1 MTLRFNFTKFY
12 SINELQDFF
21 DRGEVK
27 NSSYLKY
34 LLNQT
39 IKIDDIYHIYIS
51 YNKSITEPQFEESNL
66 NYLQNIVKK
75 PNLQG
80 IPFNI
85 KDSFITKDFPTTFG
99 VKGENLVSEKN
110 STIIKLFEENGAILL
125 GKTSIP
131 SYAYDVQTFNEI
143 IGITKNPWNMD
154 QSAGGS
160 TGGGAVSV
168 ATGISPLAIGSDF
181 AGSIRIP
188 AHFCGVKGYI
198 PSHGRKFLA
207 GHYPDKL
214 DKERFNFR
222 VGQIGFLS
230 NFFNDFDVIH
240 NILFTKTD
248 VSKNEFDIHSFAYS
262 ICVEDE
268 IIPVSRDIK
277 KCFQNVIKILE
288 SEHVDLNYTRP
299 KDFSF
304 KDVGKIHVE
313 LMKNTFDLKKES
325 QMDDIHKLENLE
337 NQQKYFQEELNEFL
351 ERKFWIVPI
360 CPTPAIKHNLDHSP
374 IKIDEKTVPYWR
386 AMIHYTR
393 PFNITNNPIVTIP
406 IGKSENGLP
415 IGVQIIGQIGT
426 DLELLNVAKYLETR
440 LEPLGFPKIYEFM

>member
-1 MTLRFNFTKFY
+1 M
-12 SINELQDFF
+12 
-21 DRGEVK
+21 
-27 NSSYLKY
+27 Y
-34 LLNQT
+34 LLNRT
-39 IKIDDIYHIYIS
+39 KKIEDVYHVYIT
-51 YNKSITEPQFEESNL
+51 YKKSFTESEFEENEL
-66 NYLQNIVKK
+66 NYLKNKLKK
-75 PNLQG
+75 TNLQG

-85 KDSFITKDFPTTFG
+85 KDCFITKDFPTTYG
-99 VKGENLVSEKN
+99 VKGENLISEKN
-110 STIIKLFEENGAILL
+110 SPIIQLFEENGAILL

-143 IGITKNPWNMD
+143 TGITMNPWNANYT
-154 QSAGGS
+154 AGGS

-168 ATGISPLAIGSDF
+168 ATGLSPLAIGSDF

-198 PSHGRKFLA
+198 PSYGRKFLV

-214 DKERFNFR
+214 ETDRFNFR

-230 NFFNDFDVIH
+230 NFLADFDVIYS
-240 NILFTKTD
+240 ILFSKTD
-248 VSKNEFDIHSFAYS
+248 VSKNRFDIQSFLYS

-268 IIPVSRDIK
+268 IMPVSRDVK
-277 KCFQNVIKILE
+277 KCFNNVIKILE
-288 SEHVDLNYTRP
+288 SERLDLSYTKP

-304 KDVGKIHVE
+304 KDVGKLHAE
-313 LMKNTFDLKKES
+313 LMKNTFDLKKEG
-325 QMDDIHKLENLE
+325 QMDDIHQLENLE
-337 NQQKYFQEELNEFL
+337 NKQKNFQEELNEFL

-374 IKIDEKTVPYWR
+374 IKIDERSVPYWR

-415 IGVQIIGQIGT
+415 IGVQIIGQQGT

-440 LEPLGFPKIYEFM
+440 LEPIGFPKIKEFM